1 MPKFNHR
8 IDRFTDAH
16 GYAYC
21 GVCHR
26 GLFRRA
32 FFAHPQLGRSAA
44 KPLAQLG
51 RSAAEPLAEL
61 GRSAAELDPEGPGT
75 LIQIE
80 RHVGEPYRPETWA
93 GLVAN
98 GLRHTPARRP

>member
-1 MPKFNHR
+1 VPRSDHR

-26 GLFRRA
+26 QLFRRA
-32 FFAHPQLGRSAA
+32 FFAHPD
-44 KPLAQLG
+44 
-51 RSAAEPLAEL
+51 
-61 GRSAAELDPEGPGT
+61 LDPEGPGT

-98 GLRHTPARRP
+98 GLRRTPVHRP